1 MSAKRNGNK
10 ENTIIQ
16 RSRRA
21 TFTIFSLPGVLLY
34 SVFFIYPVGLGIYY
48 SLTDWNG
55 ITRDWNLVGFQNYI
69 TLFSNARYQKAMSF
83 TLRYA
88 VLLVLF
94 TVVLSVVLAL
104 LLDRPLKGMTF
115 YRGMFF
121 LPAVLCGITISL
133 VFSQIFMRVLPSLGN
148 ALNIGFLQK
157 NLLGRKETAQYG
169 ILFVNLWQGV
179 AMPTV
184 LMLAGM
190 QTVPNELYESAKLDG
205 ADGWHCFWKI
215 TMPFLLPTVTIVAI
229 LTLKSGLGVFDYIK
243 GLTDGGPNNST
254 ISLSLLI
261 WQDAFNRQKFSTA
274 VAEAVIMSLILIAF
288 SAVQITFSNRKK
300 VY

>member
-1 MSAKRNGNK
+1 MTAKK
-10 ENTIIQ
+10 AISSENRIIQ

-21 TFTIFSLPGVLLY
+21 TFAIFSLPGIILY
-34 SVFFIYPVGLGIYY
+34 SIFFIYPVGLGIFY

-55 ITRDWNLVGFQNYI
+55 ISRDWNMVGLSNYI
-69 TLFSNARYQKAMSF
+69 NLFSNSRYIKAMNF

-88 VLLVLF
+88 VLLVIF
-94 TVVLSVVLAL
+94 TLIISIILAL
-104 LLDRPLKGMTF
+104 FLNKSVKGITF

-133 VFSQIFMRVLPSLGN
+133 VFSQIFMRVLPSVGE
-148 ALNIGFLQK
+148 ALNIEFLK
-157 NLLGRKETAQYG
+157 KSLLGRKETAQYG

-184 LMLAGM
+184 LFLAGL
-190 QTVPNELYESAKLDG
+190 QTVPTELYESAMLDG
-205 ADGWHCFWKI
+205 ANSWQSFWKI
-215 TMPFLLPTVTIVAI
+215 TVPFLVPTISMVSI
-229 LTLKSGLGVFDYIK
+229 LTLKGGLGVFDYIK

-261 WQDAFNRQKFSTA
+261 YQDAFNRQKFSTA
-274 VAEAVIMSLILIAF
+274 VAEAIVMSLILIVF
-288 SAVQITFSNRKK
+288 SIIQTSLSNKKK